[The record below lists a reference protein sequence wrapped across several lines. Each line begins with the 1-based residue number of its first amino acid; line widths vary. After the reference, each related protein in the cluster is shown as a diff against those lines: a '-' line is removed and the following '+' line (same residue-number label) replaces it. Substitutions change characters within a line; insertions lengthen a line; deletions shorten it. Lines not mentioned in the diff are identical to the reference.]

1 MADKEVEARS
11 DARNMGI
18 SVQLLDFNRY
28 VALDRVGGD
37 EELLREVLELFLS
50 EYPNLLED
58 VQRAVQQSNAK
69 SLERAAHTL
78 KGSLSTIGAEI
89 AAQTALSLELMGR
102 TGQLDGACEQLGNLD
117 MALRRLATELHRTP

>member
-37 EELLREVLELFLS
+37 EELLREVLQLFLS
-50 EYPNLLED
+50 EYPNLFDD
-58 VQRAVQQSNAK
+58 VQRAVEQSNAS

-78 KGSLSTIGAEI
+78 KGSLSTIGAEF

-102 TGQLDGACEQLGNLD
+102 TGQLDGASEQLGNLN
-117 MALRRLATELHRTP
+117 MALTRLATELHRMA

>member
-37 EELLREVLELFLS
+37 EELLREVLQLFLS
-50 EYPNLLED
+50 EYPNLFDD
-58 VQRAVQQSNAK
+58 VQRAVEQSNAN

-102 TGQLDGACEQLGNLD
+102 TGELDGASEQLGNLN
-117 MALRRLATELHRTP
+117 MALTRLATELHRMA